1 MLRCSNCGSERGFNA
16 LKTYVFQVELNEEA
30 LVEETH
36 GIKHDLDHEPYIPG
50 TLSCRNCGSPNVED
64 TEADEPAPNYAIFLF
79 SPKVGISEPLSYEE
93 IKERAASQVDCL
105 RRQGLPAFY
114 AAKPCYEEIAC
125 QQKAF

>member
-1 MLRCSNCGSERGFNA
+1 MLRCSDCGSERGFNA

-36 GIKHDLDHEPYIPG
+36 GIKHDLDHEPYIP
-50 TLSCRNCGSPNVED
+50 
-64 TEADEPAPNYAIFLF
+64 
-79 SPKVGISEPLSYEE
+79 SYEE
-93 IKERAASQVDCL
+93 TKEEAVSQVDCL
-105 RRQGLPAFY
+105 RKQGLPAFY